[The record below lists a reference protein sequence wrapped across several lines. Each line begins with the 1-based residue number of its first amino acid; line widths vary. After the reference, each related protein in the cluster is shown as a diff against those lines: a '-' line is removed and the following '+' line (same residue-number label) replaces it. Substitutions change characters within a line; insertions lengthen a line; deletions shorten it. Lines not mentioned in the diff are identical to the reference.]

1 MLSILALSTL
11 PPVTIRLK
19 WHSICLRHG
28 NSTHAIA
35 SLNKSM
41 RKIMRKESGFT
52 LLELMVTVAIIL
64 IMASIA
70 VPSFLSWLPRQ
81 RLRSA
86 VTDLVADI
94 QFVKLNAIKEN
105 RNWAVV
111 FNTANDVYYV
121 CSDDGVNN
129 LWDGPLAMG
138 GDDTDVKVIRLTS
151 IGSGIQFIAVGGA
164 FGVHQ
169 PHIQFDSRGL
179 SNAVQID
186 LTNMTGSPSYRVQTT
201 LGGGVL
207 SDKL

>member
-1 MLSILALSTL
+1 
-11 PPVTIRLK
+11 
-19 WHSICLRHG
+19 
-28 NSTHAIA
+28 
-35 SLNKSM
+35 
-41 RKIMRKESGFT
+41 MRKESGFT
-52 LLELMVTVAIIL
+52 LMELMITVAIIL
-64 IMASIA
+64 IMASIV

-86 VTDLVADI
+86 AIDLVADI
-94 QFVKLNAIKEN
+94 QSIKLSAIKEN
-105 RNWAVV
+105 RNRAIV

-121 CSDDGVNN
+121 CSDDGGNN

-138 GDDTDVKVIRLTS
+138 GDDTGVKVIRLSS

>member
-1 MLSILALSTL
+1 M
-11 PPVTIRLK
+11 K
-19 WHSICLRHG
+19 
-28 NSTHAIA
+28 
-35 SLNKSM
+35 
-41 RKIMRKESGFT
+41 
-52 LLELMVTVAIIL
+52 
-64 IMASIA
+64 
-70 VPSFLSWLPRQ
+70 

-121 CSDDGVNN
+121 CSDDGGNAI
-129 LWDGPLAMG
+129 WDGAPAMAG
-138 GDDTDVKVIRLTS
+138 NDTIVKTVNLSS
-151 IGSGIQFIAVGGA
+151 IGSGVQFIAVGGA
-164 FGVHQ
+164 FGVHK
-169 PHIQFDSRGL
+169 PHIEFNSRGL

-201 LGGGVL
+201 LGGGVM

>member
-1 MLSILALSTL
+1 
-11 PPVTIRLK
+11 
-19 WHSICLRHG
+19 
-28 NSTHAIA
+28 
-35 SLNKSM
+35 M

-52 LLELMVTVAIIL
+52 LIELMVTIAIIL

-81 RLRSA
+81 RLRTA
-86 VTDLVADI
+86 AADLAADI
-94 QFVKLNAIKEN
+94 QSVKLNAIKEN
-105 RNWAVV
+105 RNWAIV
-111 FNTANDVYYV
+111 FNTAKDIYYL
-121 CSDDGVNN
+121 CSDDGDNN
-129 LWDGPLAMG
+129 QWDGPIGNG
-138 GDDTDVKVIRLTS
+138 GDDSSVKVVRLRRL
-151 IGSGIQFIAVGGA
+151 GSGIQFIAVGGV

-186 LTNMTGSPSYRVQTT
+186 LTNMMGSPSYRVQTT